1 MLSSLSVSNYAII
14 DNTTVDFQEGLNVLT
29 GETGAGKSILVGA
42 LSMALG
48 YRSSAEMV
56 RSGEQKASVKALFTV
71 DETDPRLMEILSG
84 QGVEP
89 EDGNILISREIFSN
103 GRNVCRINGSP
114 VNVSALREL
123 GLILVDI
130 HGQHEHQKILNADTH
145 LSLLDEFGKASL
157 GELLA
162 QVRDAYSDMKEKNR
176 AARQLMEEAKASSEA
191 EREYAKRL
199 SEIDE
204 ANLKIGEDAEI
215 ASRLNLM
222 KNSEKIFS
230 LVDSVYNSLYG
241 EGASP
246 LSVLSDSSQK
256 LEEAVKLD
264 PSLAPVS
271 KAVTEA
277 WVSLDD
283 SVVTLRDYR
292 SSLEFSP
299 EAMDSLSSRLSAIE
313 RLKRRYGET
322 IEEILSYRDETE
334 KKLSAIRNID
344 RELSAAKEAYDLSK
358 ERYMALSEELSQ
370 KRRETA
376 KELSAKL
383 ISVLSELN
391 MSNVSFEV
399 SFAPF
404 DGRTLSSSGI
414 DRVEFLIST
423 NAGEDVKSLTK
434 VASGGEVSRIMLGL
448 KSIFAEA
455 DRTDTL
461 IFDEIDTGIS
471 GRTAQVV
478 AQKMCEL
485 ASNHQLICITHLPQI
500 ASMASN
506 HMVIEK
512 SVTNDRTATEVTAV
526 TGEERTKEIA
536 RMISG
541 VELTDVTL
549 SSASEM
555 LSQAEE
561 YRRKHSR

>member
-14 DNTTVDFQEGLNVLT
+14 DNISVDFREGLNVLT

-56 RSGEQKASVKALFTV
+56 RSGEQKATVKALFTV
-71 DETDPRLMEILSG
+71 DVADSRLMEILSE

-89 EDGNILISREIFSN
+89 DEGNILVSREIFSN

-114 VNVSALREL
+114 VNVSALREV

-145 LSLLDEFGKASL
+145 LSLLDEFGKAFL
-157 GELLA
+157 GALLSE
-162 QVRDAYSDMKEKNR
+162 VRDAYGDMKEKNQ
-176 AARQLMEEAKASSEA
+176 AARRLMEEAKASAQAEA
-191 EREYAKRL
+191 EYVKRL

-204 ANLKIGEDAEI
+204 AALKPGEDAEI
-215 ASRLNLM
+215 AAKLAVM

-230 LVDSVYNSLYG
+230 LVDAAYNALYG
-241 EGASP
+241 EGTSP
-246 LSVLSDSSQK
+246 LSVLNDCSAK

-264 PSLAPVS
+264 PSLGSVS
-271 KAVTEA
+271 KIVSEA
-277 WVSLDD
+277 YVSLDD
-283 SVVTLRDYR
+283 AVVSLRDYR

-299 EAMDSLSSRLSAIE
+299 EAMDSLSLRLSVIE
-313 RLKRRYGET
+313 KLKRRYGES
-322 IEEILSYRDETE
+322 IEEIFSYREETE

-344 RELSAAKEAYDLSK
+344 RELAQAKDDYDKAK
-358 ERYMALSEELSQ
+358 ERYMELSRELSE

-383 ISVLSELN
+383 ITVLSELN
-391 MSNVSFEV
+391 MSGVSFDV

-404 DGRTLSSSGI
+404 DGRTLSSTGI
-414 DRVEFLIST
+414 DKVEFLIST
-423 NAGEDVKSLTK
+423 NAGEDLKSLTK

-485 ASNHQLICITHLPQI
+485 SSNHQIICITHLPQI

-512 SVTNDRTATEVTAV
+512 RVADNRTATEVTPL
-526 TGEERTKEIA
+526 TGEARTAEIA

-561 YRRKHSR
+561 YRRVHG